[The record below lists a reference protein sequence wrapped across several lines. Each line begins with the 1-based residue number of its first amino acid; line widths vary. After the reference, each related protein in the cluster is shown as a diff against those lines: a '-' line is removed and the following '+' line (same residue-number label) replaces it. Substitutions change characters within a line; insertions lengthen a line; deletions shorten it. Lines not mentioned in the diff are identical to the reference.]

1 MCESVFNGRCCSPSV
16 GIEFS
21 HSGSYVII
29 AACAPR
35 YIWFSLSQPRY
46 DPDESR
52 STKETT
58 VGNRRDPVGTCWVV
72 DKNFN
77 ESQEF
82 SPCRT
87 RYWGYHRQGSCQAG
101 LGAAMA
107 KVN

>member
-1 MCESVFNGRCCSPSV
+1 ML
-16 GIEFS
+16 
-21 HSGSYVII
+21 
-29 AACAPR
+29 ACAPR

-87 RYWGYHRQGSCQAG
+87 
-101 LGAAMA
+101 
-107 KVN
+107 